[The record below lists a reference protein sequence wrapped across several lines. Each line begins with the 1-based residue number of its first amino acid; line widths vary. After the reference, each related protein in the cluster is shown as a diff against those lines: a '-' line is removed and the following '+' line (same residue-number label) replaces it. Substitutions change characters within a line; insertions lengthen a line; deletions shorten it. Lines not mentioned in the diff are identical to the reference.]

1 MPETPDKL
9 IKYFDPDAVARIA
22 AVGFRPSSR
31 VEGSRVG
38 NHRSPFHGFAVE
50 FAGHRQ
56 YVPGDDPRH
65 IDWKVYY
72 KAGRYMTKQYEL
84 ETNFV
89 AHVVVD
95 VSESMKFAFQ
105 HGAKSDYAA
114 FVAVALADAVVAQ
127 SDQVAVTFFAEQAIE
142 TFPPSSADDVP
153 AKISRYMEH
162 APLKDR
168 TAVGR
173 VLTLLA
179 ERIGR
184 RKVVFV
190 LSDFFGDIDATFDGV
205 KRLADNKNEVILLH
219 LLDPLELDFS
229 YPGRVELVELEGTRR
244 ETFEG
249 RDIREGYNDLFGQYL
264 ERMRAESRRH
274 HVDYMVCST
283 GENFGLTLAKYLNTR
298 LLGQGGRK

>member
-1 MPETPDKL
+1 MSETSNRL
-9 IKYFDPDAVARIA
+9 IKYLDPDAVARIA
-22 AVGFRPSSR
+22 AVGFKPASR

-89 AHVVVD
+89 AHLVID
-95 VSESMKFAFQ
+95 VSESMKFEYQSGSKA
-105 HGAKSDYAA
+105 DYAA
-114 FVAVALADAVVAQ
+114 FIGVALAHAVVAQ
-127 SDQVAVTFFAEQAIE
+127 SDQAAVTFFAEQAIE
-142 TFPPSSADDVP
+142 TFPPSNSDEVP
-153 AKISRYMEH
+153 DKISRYMEH

-168 TAVGR
+168 TSIGS
-173 VLTLLA
+173 VLSLLA

-190 LSDFFGDIDATFDGV
+190 VSDFFGDVEATFDGV
-205 KRLADNKNEVILLH
+205 KRLADNKNEVVLLH
-219 LLDPLELDFS
+219 LVDPLEMDFS
-229 YPGRVELVELEGTRR
+229 YPGRVELIELEGTRR
-244 ETFEG
+244 DTFEG
-249 RDIREGYNDLFGQYL
+249 RDIRESYNELFGKYL
-264 ERMRAESRRH
+264 ERMRTESRRH
-274 HVDYMVCST
+274 QVDYVLCST
-283 GENFGLTLAKYLNTR
+283 GENFGITLAKYLNTR
-298 LLGQGGRK
+298 LLGQGGRT

>member
-1 MPETPDKL
+1 MSDTPHRL
-9 IKYFDPDAVARIA
+9 IKYLDPDAVARIA
-22 AVGFRPSSR
+22 AVGFKPSSR

-89 AHVVVD
+89 AHLVVD
-95 VSESMKFAFQ
+95 VSESMKFTFQ
-105 HGAKSDYAA
+105 NGPKSDYAA
-114 FVAVALADAVVAQ
+114 FVAVALAHAVVAQ
-127 SDQVAVTFFAEQAIE
+127 SDQAAVTFFAEKAIE
-142 TFPPSSADDVP
+142 TFPPSNADEVP
-153 AKISRYMEH
+153 DKISRYMEN

-168 TAVGR
+168 TSIGS
-173 VLTLLA
+173 VLSLLA

-190 LSDFFGDIDATFDGV
+190 ISDFFGDVDDTFDGV
-205 KRLADNKNEVILLH
+205 KRLADNRNEVILLH
-219 LLDPLELDFS
+219 LLDPLEVDFS

-249 RDIREGYNDLFGQYL
+249 RDIREGYNELFGKYL
-264 ERMRAESRRH
+264 ARMREESRRH
-274 HVDYMVCST
+274 HVDYVRCST

-298 LLGQGGRK
+298 SLGQGGRK